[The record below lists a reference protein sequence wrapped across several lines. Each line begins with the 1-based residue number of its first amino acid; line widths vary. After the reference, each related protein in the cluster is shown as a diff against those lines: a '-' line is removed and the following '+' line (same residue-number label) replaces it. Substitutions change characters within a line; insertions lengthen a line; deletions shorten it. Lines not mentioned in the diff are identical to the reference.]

1 MGSKQT
7 LVHLANSIFLFV
19 TLLMDSLK
27 ENIYI
32 RIIRILK
39 DQVNNLLSIIEREKK
54 KRNNMRAGNSEQL
67 H

>member
-7 LVHLANSIFLFV
+7 LVHLANPIFLFV